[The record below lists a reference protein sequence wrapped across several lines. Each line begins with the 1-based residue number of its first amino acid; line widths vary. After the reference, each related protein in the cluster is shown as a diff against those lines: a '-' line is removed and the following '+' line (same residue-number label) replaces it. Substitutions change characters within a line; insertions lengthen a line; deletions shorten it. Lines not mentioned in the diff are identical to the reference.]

1 MGMEEYMQARKEGL
15 RELSAL
21 RASGQ
26 DPALPVL
33 SEIEPKLNHLTQVP
47 LGLIQIAIDQIDG
60 TVTKGRTSAFSR
72 SFLPLLEPNSE
83 FASKWST
90 LYDAIIEDGLR
101 QPVVALEYYNRFY
114 IEEGNKRVRH
124 AQAGRRAH

>member
-1 MGMEEYMQARKEGL
+1 MEGSADRWGWRSICRARKEGL

-101 QPVVALEYYNRFY
+101 QPWWRLNTTTASIL
-114 IEEGNKRVRH
+114 KR
-124 AQAGRRAH
+124 ATSA